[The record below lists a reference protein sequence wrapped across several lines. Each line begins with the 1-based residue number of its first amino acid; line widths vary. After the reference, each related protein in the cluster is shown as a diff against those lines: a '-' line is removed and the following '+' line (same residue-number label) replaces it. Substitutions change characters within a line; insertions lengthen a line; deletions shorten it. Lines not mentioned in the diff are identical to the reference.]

1 MSHRAPPKSVSES
14 LLRALEPGA
23 PLPSPHGSRRTG
35 PLADAAPSK
44 EHSLAFCGYGTV
56 LPISELIGFLGTIG
70 KSGILRVNTADQ
82 SFVLEFLEGHI
93 VHGEATCAPP
103 GLRLGDLLV
112 TQGVITRASL
122 ESALALCPT
131 RRLGEALLEMRLID
145 KEHLTG
151 ALRTQIQWL
160 FSRLFREEVK
170 SFTFW
175 IGPPLQAGD
184 GVRLNVNSLLLEGA
198 RLSDEGNEGS
208 DASQDDRL
216 SRTS

>member
-1 MSHRAPPKSVSES
+1 MP
-14 LLRALEPGA
+14 
-23 PLPSPHGSRRTG
+23 
-35 PLADAAPSK
+35 DAAPSK
-44 EHSLAFCGYGTV
+44 EHSLALYGHGTV

-82 SFVLEFLEGHI
+82 SFVLEFLEGYI
-93 VHGEATCAPP
+93 VHCEATCAPP

-122 ESALALCPT
+122 ESALAGCTT
-131 RRLGEALLEMRLID
+131 RRLGQALLEMRLID
-145 KEHLTG
+145 KEHLTA

-184 GVRLNVNSLLLEGA
+184 GVRLNANSLLLEGA
-198 RLSDEGNEGS
+198 RLSDEGNDGPEPS
-208 DASQDDRL
+208 RDEQL